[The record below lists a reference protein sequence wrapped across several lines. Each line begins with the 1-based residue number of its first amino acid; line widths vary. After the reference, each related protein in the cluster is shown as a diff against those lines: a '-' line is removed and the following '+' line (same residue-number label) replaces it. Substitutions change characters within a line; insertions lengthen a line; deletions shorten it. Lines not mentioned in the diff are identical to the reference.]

1 MMRLP
6 ITDTKIRPKKIKD
19 ILGIFRPKKK
29 PKPKEH
35 NPLSPWKS
43 AWLVTI
49 NTNQN
54 NPGLIEPLHMVWQYI
69 LEHITTYVYGR
80 GYVTNVSETHR
91 VIEMSKSHRIHMHT
105 KIEISTNGIAY
116 LDFPKITEF
125 INKQMRQ
132 IPSFKGIYFNATLIK
147 NYNQA
152 TLIKEYTEKEPYTT
166 KIKSYPGFSIQ
177 E

>member
-1 MMRLP
+1 MMHLP
-6 ITDTKIRPKKIKD
+6 ITDTAIRPKKIND
-19 ILGIFRPKKK
+19 IFGMFRPKRK
-29 PKPKEH
+29 PKPKERD
-35 NPLSPWKS
+35 PLSPWKS

-49 NTNQN
+49 NTNQD
-54 NPGLIEPLHMVWQYI
+54 NPRLIEPLHMVWQYI

-80 GYVTNVSETHR
+80 GYVTNVNETHR
-91 VIEMSKSHRIHMHT
+91 VIEISKKRRVHMHT

-116 LDFPKITEF
+116 LDYPKIVEF

-132 IPSFKGIYFNATLIK
+132 IPSFKGIYFNATLIE

-152 TLIKEYTEKEPYTT
+152 TLIKEYTEKEPYT
-166 KIKSYPGFSIQ
+166 KKVKSYPGFKIL